1 MKKNIFIIIYLVNKK
16 MSKKGLI
23 SRNLVGGNLTIQDRH
38 VVNGNDMRLVSP
50 DNVYVDIQISNYTND
65 PQPIQYHTTRNSDI
79 IPKASDYYLT
89 VARFSIPASSIPLF
103 RFKENYYSVT
113 VVNKDNAPGLTE
125 SRVYLTYPVLSPG
138 NDSRQIFRVQ
148 EFLDS
153 VNTAI
158 RQACINVGLV
168 VDDVIPKAFL
178 DLDTQLQKIRF
189 NDNSKWVG
197 TNPLNANQD
206 YQLWMN
212 WPLFYYFTTMQVF
225 YSGNL
230 NPPDGKGYKIIV
242 KNNYNGNYIPLPD
255 PNNGYFMSQETPLLP
270 LYISLQNIIVAT
282 TAIPVSAE
290 LIAIKQNPLIAAST
304 GTGAGDSSSSATFNT
319 ITDFIPGQLADF
331 SDNFTPY
338 IYTPTEY
345 RLIDL
350 LSNAPINKLD
360 IQVFYTDVDGNIN
373 PLDVLP
379 GTKVNIKLGFLKKAL
394 FNNEY
399 N

>member
-1 MKKNIFIIIYLVNKK
+1 
-16 MSKKGLI
+16 MSKRGLI
-23 SRNLVGGNLTIQDRH
+23 SRNLVGGNLNIQDRH
-38 VVNGNDMRLVSP
+38 VVNGNDIRLASP
-50 DNVYVDIQISNYTND
+50 DNVYVDIQVSNYTND

-79 IPKASDYYLT
+79 VPKASDYYLT

-113 VVNKDNAPGLTE
+113 VVNKLNAGLKE
-125 SRVYLTYPVLSPG
+125 SRVFLTYPVVSPG

-153 VNTAI
+153 VNNAI
-158 RQACINVGLV
+158 IQGCIDVGFGSEN
-168 VDDVIPKAFL
+168 DIPRVFL

-189 NDNSKWVG
+189 ADNNNWVG
-197 TNPLNANQD
+197 IDDNQNF
-206 YQLWMN
+206 QLWMN
-212 WPLFYYFTTMQVF
+212 WQLFYYFTTMQVY
-225 YSGNL
+225 YSGKL
-230 NPPDGKGYKIIV
+230 NPPDGKAYKIIV
-242 KNNYNGNYIPLPD
+242 KNNYNGNYIPNPIPPEFPD
-255 PNNGYFMSQETPLLP
+255 PLKGYFMSQETPLLP

-290 LIAIKQNPLIAAST
+290 LIAVKQNPLIAAVT

-360 IQVFYTDVDGNIN
+360 VQVFYTDVDGNIN

-379 GTKVNIKLGFLKKAL
+379 GTKVNIKLAFLKKAL